1 MPPDPL
7 ASLARLRRQGVDE
20 ARQILVNCLDTE
32 EDSGRRAAM
41 AEASIAQELQIV
53 SLLSASDNAVE
64 GFGVWLRQ
72 ATAAAT
78 AARMQQQRAATD
90 TSRARAALTAARAAA
105 EAIDALRAR
114 QATERDA
121 AAAMRAQ
128 NDLDEMTRHRPT
140 GSRKTRP

>member
-41 AEASIAQELQIV
+41 AEASIAQELQVV

-78 AARMQQQRAATD
+78 AVGSFDEELQQACKAVRLASVLCQVTVPHW
-90 TSRARAALTAARAAA
+90 LV
-105 EAIDALRAR
+105 
-114 QATERDA
+114 
-121 AAAMRAQ
+121 
-128 NDLDEMTRHRPT
+128 
-140 GSRKTRP
+140 